1 MQVALCLLIGSL
13 AAPVIR
19 AADPASAPG
28 APRTSAKILT
38 VGNSFADNAA
48 TFLPDLAKAGGK
60 QLICYRADL
69 PGHSL
74 KQHAGYIEAYEA
86 NPGDPKGSPYK
97 NEVTTK
103 TLGDGWWGCQA
114 NPSALQKSN
123 CSLQE
128 MLGCEPWDYV
138 TIQQFSG
145 ESFKPESYEPYA
157 KTIVDC
163 IRKNALKAE
172 ILVLETWAYPDDY
185 YDKFHYTDAEKASD
199 NPGKNPKAMYTCLKA
214 AYGKLAHDMGGLRT
228 IPIGDAFQAVRTLPN
243 TFSINR
249 PNDKHANEA
258 GQYLGGCVL
267 YEVIYGESVENNSFV
282 PKNMPPEQAK
292 LLRQIAH
299 QAVAARKTVTP

>member
-1 MQVALCLLIGSL
+1 MKIKSRPCAMQVALCLLIGSL

-103 TLGDGWWGCQA
+103 TLGDGWWGC
-114 NPSALQKSN
+114 
-123 CSLQE
+123 
-128 MLGCEPWDYV
+128 
-138 TIQQFSG
+138 
-145 ESFKPESYEPYA
+145 
-157 KTIVDC
+157 
-163 IRKNALKAE
+163 
-172 ILVLETWAYPDDY
+172 
-185 YDKFHYTDAEKASD
+185 
-199 NPGKNPKAMYTCLKA
+199 
-214 AYGKLAHDMGGLRT
+214 
-228 IPIGDAFQAVRTLPN
+228 
-243 TFSINR
+243 
-249 PNDKHANEA
+249 
-258 GQYLGGCVL
+258 
-267 YEVIYGESVENNSFV
+267 
-282 PKNMPPEQAK
+282 
-292 LLRQIAH
+292 
-299 QAVAARKTVTP
+299 

>member
-1 MQVALCLLIGSL
+1 MLAAFWLLTGSL
-13 AAPVIR
+13 AAPASR
-19 AADPASAPG
+19 AADPASVPV

-48 TFLPDLAKAGGK
+48 TFLPELAKAGGK
-60 QLICYRADL
+60 QLMCYRADL

-86 NPGDPKGSPYK
+86 NPGDPKASPYK

-103 TLGDGWWGCQA
+103 ALGDGWWGCQT

-145 ESFKPESYEPYA
+145 ESFKPESYQPYA

-163 IRKNALKAE
+163 IRKAAPKAE

-199 NPGKNPKAMYTCLKA
+199 NPGKNPKAMYAGLKA
-214 AYGKLAHDMGGLRT
+214 AYEKLAHDMGGLRI
-228 IPIGDAFQAVRTLPN
+228 IPIGDAFQAVRALPN
-243 TFSINR
+243 PVSINL
-249 PNDKHANEA
+249 PHNGHANEA

-267 YEVIYGESVENNSFV
+267 YEMIYGESAENNSFV
-282 PKNMPPEQAK
+282 PKNMAPEEAR

-299 QAVAARKTVTP
+299 QVVAARKTAAP